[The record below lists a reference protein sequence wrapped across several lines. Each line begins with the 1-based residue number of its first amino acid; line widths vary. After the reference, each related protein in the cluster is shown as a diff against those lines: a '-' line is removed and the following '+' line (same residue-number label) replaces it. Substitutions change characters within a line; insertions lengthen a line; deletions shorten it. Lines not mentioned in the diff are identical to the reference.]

1 MNKEIAERKKKAA
14 EQENAQQE
22 SASKGKQKEN
32 NLKKK
37 QKKVSKEGDKNA
49 SKEDEIALKED
60 ENTSKDENSPED
72 EDENADV
79 FHMFDDDEPDLL
91 FFPDEDDPF
100 KQYDFTI
107 RSTDHPESDASNA
120 VDTPVSPTNPI
131 EEPEKEPVEEP
142 EKEPV
147 EEPEKEPIGE
157 SIEEPVEESIEEPEK
172 EPSALPLEY
181 SMEFDPFSAQSVEQ
195 LSDASSQQGNELPPE
210 LPSLEDI
217 TERSPED
224 NENPLMDY
232 LDDLYNYPA
241 SQTIHFYHCLL
252 QTFQKQ
258 THIVFTFP

>member
-120 VDTPVSPTNPI
+120 VDTSVSPTNPI
-131 EEPEKEPVEEP
+131 
-142 EKEPV
+142 

-157 SIEEPVEESIEEPEK
+157 SIEEPVEEVIEEPEK

>member
-14 EQENAQQE
+14 EQENAQQENAQQE

-49 SKEDEIALKED
+49 SKEDVITLKEN
-60 ENTSKDENSPED
+60 ENTSEDENSPED
-72 EDENADV
+72 EDENADI

-131 EEPEKEPVEEP
+131 EE
-142 EKEPV
+142 
-147 EEPEKEPIGE
+147 
-157 SIEEPVEESIEEPEK
+157 SIEEPVEEVIEEPEK